1 VREFVQQ
8 IHFVG
13 IGGVGMSGIAS
24 VLLDQGYRVTG
35 SDLVVGSLTRRLAE
49 RGAVIDV
56 GHDARHIVGADVVVA
71 STAVSTEN
79 VEVTAAR
86 NAGIPVIPRAEM
98 LGELM
103 RFRRGIAV
111 AGTHGKTTT
120 TSLIASILATAGL
133 DPTFLVGGL
142 VNSVRGYAQ
151 LGTGQWLIAEA
162 DESDAS
168 FLCLQPY
175 LAVVTNIDA
184 DHLENFSGDFEKLV
198 DVFVEFLQRLPFYG
212 LAILCL
218 DDPVVRRLRA
228 RLNKPVITYGT
239 VVDAQYRATDISQD
253 GPRMTFNAHLPGGH
267 ILAVDLALAGE
278 HNVLNALAAIA
289 IADKVGVSHQP
300 IRDGLAGFEGIGRRF
315 EILGEVA
322 VQGGSAVLVDD
333 YAHHP
338 REIQA
343 TLEAARG
350 CWPDRRRVV
359 VFQPHRY
366 TRTRDLFDQFADLLA
381 AEACLIV
388 AEVYPAGEVPLD
400 GADGRSLC
408 QAIRSRGGRDPV
420 FMDDVR
426 DLAVRLDEVV
436 QPGDVVLTL
445 GAGDIGRVVRES
457 LTFNRSVPEDAQG

>member
-1 VREFVQQ
+1 
-8 IHFVG
+8 
-13 IGGVGMSGIAS
+13 
-24 VLLDQGYRVTG
+24 
-35 SDLVVGSLTRRLAE
+35 
-49 RGAVIDV
+49 
-56 GHDARHIVGADVVVA
+56 
-71 STAVSTEN
+71 
-79 VEVTAAR
+79 
-86 NAGIPVIPRAEM
+86 
-98 LGELM
+98 
-103 RFRRGIAV
+103 
-111 AGTHGKTTT
+111 
-120 TSLIASILATAGL
+120 
-133 DPTFLVGGL
+133 
-142 VNSVRGYAQ
+142 
-151 LGTGQWLIAEA
+151 
-162 DESDAS
+162 
-168 FLCLQPY
+168 
-175 LAVVTNIDA
+175 
-184 DHLENFSGDFEKLV
+184 
-198 DVFVEFLQRLPFYG
+198 
-212 LAILCL
+212 
-218 DDPVVRRLRA
+218 
-228 RLNKPVITYGT
+228 
-239 VVDAQYRATDISQD
+239 
-253 GPRMTFNAHLPGGH
+253 MTFNAHLPGGH

-289 IADKVGVSHQP
+289 IADKVGVTHQP

-381 AEACLIV
+381 AEACLII

-426 DLAVRLDEVV
+426 DLAIRLDEVV